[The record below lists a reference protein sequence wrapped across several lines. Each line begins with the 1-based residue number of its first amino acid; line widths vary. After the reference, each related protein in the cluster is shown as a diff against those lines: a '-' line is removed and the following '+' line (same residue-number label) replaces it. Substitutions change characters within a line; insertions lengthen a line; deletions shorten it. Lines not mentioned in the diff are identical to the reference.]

1 VKGKVVAIAET
12 PVTVVGNVVSELP
25 QRTTNGHEV
34 VTFWMRSNERLR
46 PKLVGQGDLLAQAR
60 RVVGVSLGKGDPG
73 DRHRQD
79 VQQRLRRRW
88 STSLCT

>member
-46 PKLVGQGDLLAQAR
+46 D
-60 RVVGVSLGKGDPG
+60 KGCG
-73 DRHRQD
+73 TRKEASGSTAETC
-79 VQQRLRRRW
+79 W
-88 STSLCT
+88 SR